1 MPFIRPTD
9 SVAHSNALARR
20 VALGAVSLSLL
31 AALAWIVDPRE
42 ALARLGAFPPGVLAL
57 LAALFAV
64 NLLLVSFR
72 FWRIAAHFSI
82 ALPWMTALRANL
94 AGNVAGLFF
103 IPLVGQV
110 AGRQALLRGMGVPPL
125 VNTSIAAY
133 EKILL
138 AAVSGTLALTG
149 AFLLMEWD
157 HAMQL
162 VGELSLTQV
171 AVAGVCGYGLSLALG
186 GGAFER
192 GLLRGTLRW
201 SRLFQLLETLGTTLL
216 GQGVMLS
223 CFVLGFHAVAPQVA
237 TAELFAAAAVVSFAA
252 SLPLS
257 VGGWGAREVAAV
269 YCLGKLG
276 VPAPDALAASIV
288 IGLCSTAVLLATVPL
303 LRQGRIGAPRRA
315 AGAMPPAHMEKVAS
329 WLLGTVM
336 AVAVFF
342 QVHVSVG
349 GELLS
354 LNLADPFAL
363 LALAALALQ
372 CLGQRR
378 APAWRVPR
386 FNLLLG
392 CALAVL
398 LLGLF
403 IGLHAVGPTRW
414 ALGGRGMGALVL
426 LGYCAGA
433 PCSWPTTAPTA
444 CAGPWRP

>member
-64 NLLLVSFR
+64 NLLRVSFR
-72 FWRIAAHFSI
+72 FWRIATHFSI
-82 ALPWMTALRANL
+82 ALPWMTA
-94 AGNVAGLFF
+94 
-103 IPLVGQV
+103 
-110 AGRQALLRGMGVPPL
+110 LRGMGVPPL

-315 AGAMPPAHMEKVAS
+315 AGAIPPAHMEKIAS

-336 AVAVFF
+336 AVAVFSRCMF
-342 QVHVSVG
+342 PS
-349 GELLS
+349 
-354 LNLADPFAL
+354 
-363 LALAALALQ
+363 
-372 CLGQRR
+372 
-378 APAWRVPR
+378 
-386 FNLLLG
+386 
-392 CALAVL
+392 
-398 LLGLF
+398 
-403 IGLHAVGPTRW
+403 
-414 ALGGRGMGALVL
+414 
-426 LGYCAGA
+426 AGS
-433 PCSWPTTAPTA
+433 C
-444 CAGPWRP
+444 